1 MLDKTFVN
9 KKILIYGLGLSGN
22 SCFKYLYKKN
32 NIKIFDDNYSLKNN
46 ENKKFFL
53 NKKEILDNKF
63 DYIVLSP
70 GIDIKKCTLK
80 NYLKK
85 NLKSIITEL
94 DIFYFSNPNNIK
106 ITITGTNGK
115 STTCQMLYNI
125 FKLKNLDVRI
135 VGNIGKPPLKEI
147 KIKKKTIFIIEA
159 SSYQISYSKYFKTDY
174 AVILNLSVDHL
185 ERHKNINQYAEAKVK
200 LICDQKKNKLSFIE
214 KNSVIITK
222 QIKKKRIKSKIIKLN
237 YDKLNYFRK
246 KIRNNYLLDKNN
258 LKNIHFVYE
267 ISKIFKISDHIIF
280 KSLNL
285 FKGLKFRKQI
295 IIDNTRLKIINDSK
309 STSFSSTNALLS
321 TYENIYW
328 IVGGIFKKGDKFV
341 LKRKYYKN
349 VKAYII
355 GLNKK
360 SFIDQFKDKIKFK
373 YSKNLKKAILII
385 KNDIKKDPNNKT
397 ILFSPAAASFDQFK
411 NFEHRGNHFNSLI
424 KKVNF
429 YGK

>member
-1 MLDKTFVN
+1 M
-9 KKILIYGLGLSGN
+9 
-22 SCFKYLYKKN
+22 
-32 NIKIFDDNYSLKNN
+32 
-46 ENKKFFL
+46 
-53 NKKEILDNKF
+53 
-63 DYIVLSP
+63 
-70 GIDIKKCTLK
+70 
-80 NYLKK
+80 
-85 NLKSIITEL
+85 
-94 DIFYFSNPNNIK
+94 
-106 ITITGTNGK
+106 
-115 STTCQMLYNI
+115 
-125 FKLKNLDVRI
+125 
-135 VGNIGKPPLKEI
+135 
-147 KIKKKTIFIIEA
+147 
-159 SSYQISYSKYFKTDY
+159 
-174 AVILNLSVDHL
+174 
-185 ERHKNINQYAEAKVK
+185 
-200 LICDQKKNKLSFIE
+200 
-214 KNSVIITK
+214 
-222 QIKKKRIKSKIIKLN
+222 N

-246 KIRNNYLLDKNN
+246 KIHNNYLLDKNN

-267 ISKIFKISDHIIF
+267 ISKIFKISDSLIF

-295 IIDNTRLKIINDSK
+295 IVDKTRLKIINDSK

-328 IVGGIFKKGDKFV
+328 IVGGIFKKGDKFA

-360 SFIDQFKDKIKFK
+360 NFIDQFKDKIKFK

-424 KKVNF
+424 KKINF